1 MTTKLNKARKSRDHR
16 TAALRGKDDASQV
29 GYKRPPRH
37 SQFKPGESGNPQGR
51 PKGARNIATEVKAVL
66 GRKLAVIEN
75 GQRKLV
81 SALAAILH
89 RYLEAALKGD
99 VKAGAFLLSLHERLQ
114 PMGGE
119 AAPEFLSEKDHE
131 IVANL
136 FRELQGSPN
145 R

>member
-1 MTTKLNKARKSRDHR
+1 MSTRLNKPRKSRNER
-16 TAALRGKDDASQV
+16 TVLPGKDDGGQV

-37 SQFKPGESGNPQGR
+37 SQFKPGQSGNPRGR
-51 PKGARNIATEVKAVL
+51 PEGARNIATEVKAVL
-66 GRKLAVIEN
+66 GRRLTVIEN

-81 SALAAILH
+81 SAMAAILR

-114 PMGGE
+114 PMEGE

-136 FRELQGSPN
+136 FRELQDSPE